1 MERVLIAG
9 GGTGGHL
16 FPGLAVV
23 EELRRRVAS
32 SGATL
37 DVTFVGTA
45 KGIEAR
51 VLPPAKEKLEL
62 LEVTPL
68 KGRSAGELLAS
79 LMRLPRA
86 YARCVSIL
94 RAARPEV
101 VIGVG
106 GYASGPMLVAAR
118 SMGIPT
124 ALLEQNAHVGM
135 TNRLLGPIVG
145 RAYVTF
151 EETRSV
157 FGDKA
162 RVVGNPVRRAF
173 VDAARIALADPSGF
187 EARAR
192 KVLVVGGSQGAQHV
206 NEVVPGA
213 LARAQGAP
221 APTAGSEPLASGT
234 PATRDLRRA
243 PLEVVHQTGPAMLD
257 AVRARYAELGVRAEV
272 VPFIDDMARAYAGA
286 QLVIAR
292 AGATTLAEICAIG
305 RPAVLVPY
313 PHAADDHQTKNAMAL
328 ERAGAAVMVRDAEL
342 DEAKLGATLA
352 GLLDDDGRRA
362 AMARAAR
369 EHGRPE
375 AAASIVDDL
384 IGWLGGPATQSIPAA
399 GRSRSGGGA
408 SERRAAMPLPLPAA
422 RFEPFAGSLV
432 AI

>member
-32 SGATL
+32 SGASL
-37 DVTFVGTA
+37 EVTFVGTA

-94 RAARPEV
+94 RTARPDV

-151 EETRSV
+151 EETRAV

-213 LARAQGAP
+213 LARAAGA
-221 APTAGSEPLASGT
+221 AG
-234 PATRDLRRA
+234 
-243 PLEVVHQTGPAMLD
+243 LEVVHQTGAAMLD

-272 VPFIDDMARAYAGA
+272 VPFIDDMARAYASA

-313 PHAADDHQTKNAMAL
+313 PHAADDHQTKNAEAL
-328 ERAGAAVMVRDAEL
+328 QRAGAAVMVRDADL
-342 DEAKLGATLA
+342 DEAALGETLA
-352 GLLDDDGRRA
+352 GLLADDGRRA

-384 IGWLGGPATQSIPAA
+384 LSWLGGPAMRPLTIPVRA
-399 GRSRSGGGA
+399 RSGSGS
-408 SERRAAMPLPLPAA
+408 SERRSLVGAMPVPAA
-422 RFEPFAGSLV
+422 RFEPFGGSLV

>member
-32 SGATL
+32 SGASL
-37 DVTFVGTA
+37 EVTFVGTA

-94 RAARPEV
+94 RAARPDV

-124 ALLEQNAHVGM
+124 ALLEQNAYVGM
-135 TNRLLGPIVG
+135 TNRLLAPIVG

-151 EETRSV
+151 EETRAV

-173 VDAARIALADPSGF
+173 VDAARIALADPAGF

-192 KVLVVGGSQGAQHV
+192 KVLVVGGSQGAQHM
-206 NEVVPGA
+206 NEVIPGA
-213 LARAQGAP
+213 LAR
-221 APTAGSEPLASGT
+221 TAGASG
-234 PATRDLRRA
+234 
-243 PLEVVHQTGPAMLD
+243 LEVVHQTGAAMLD

-272 VPFIDDMARAYAGA
+272 VPFIEDMARAYAGA

-313 PHAADDHQTKNAMAL
+313 PHAADDHQTKNAEAL

-342 DEAKLGATLA
+342 EETKLGETLS
-352 GLLDDDGRRA
+352 GLLADDGRRA

-384 IGWLGGPATQSIPAA
+384 LSWLGGPAMRPLTVPV
-399 GRSRSGGGA
+399 RVRGGSGA
-408 SERRAAMPLPLPAA
+408 SERRSLLGAMPVPAA
-422 RFEPFAGSLV
+422 RFEPFGGSLV

>member
-32 SGATL
+32 SGASL
-37 DVTFVGTA
+37 EVTFVGTA

-51 VLPPAKEKLEL
+51 VLPPQKEKLEL

-94 RAARPEV
+94 RTARPEV

-106 GYASGPMLVAAR
+106 GYASGPMLLAAR
-118 SMGIPT
+118 SLGIPT

-135 TNRLLGPIVG
+135 TNRWLAPVVG

-151 EETRSV
+151 DETREV

-213 LARAQGAP
+213 LARAGVA
-221 APTAGSEPLASGT
+221 
-234 PATRDLRRA
+234 DLS
-243 PLEVVHQTGPAMLD
+243 VVHQTGAAMLD
-257 AVRARYAELGVRAEV
+257 AVRARYAELGVSAEV
-272 VPFIDDMARAYAGA
+272 VPFIDDMARAYASA

-313 PHAADDHQTKNAMAL
+313 PHAADDHQTKNAEAL
-328 ERAGAAVMVRDAEL
+328 ERAGAAVMVRDADL
-342 DEAKLGATLA
+342 DEAALGTTLS
-352 GLLDDDGRRA
+352 GLLADDARRA

-369 EHGRPE
+369 AHGRPE

-384 IGWLGGPATQSIPAA
+384 LAWLGGPAMRPLTIPV
-399 GRSRSGGGA
+399 RDRGGMGS
-408 SERRAAMPLPLPAA
+408 SERRALAPMPIPAA
-422 RFEPFAGSLV
+422 RFEPFGGSLV

>member
-1 MERVLIAG
+1 MIERVLIAG

-16 FPGLAVV
+16 FPGMAVV

-32 SGATL
+32 SGARL
-37 DVTFVGTA
+37 EVTFVGTA

-51 VLPPAKEKLEL
+51 LLPAANEKLEL
-62 LEVTPL
+62 LDVTPL
-68 KGRSAGELLAS
+68 KGRSAAELAAS
-79 LMRLPRA
+79 LMRLPGA

-94 RAARPEV
+94 RAARPDV
-101 VIGVG
+101 VLGVG
-106 GYASGPMLVAAR
+106 GYASGPMLLAAR
-118 SMGIPT
+118 SLGIKT

-135 TNRLLGPIVG
+135 TNRILAPVVG

-151 EETRSV
+151 EETRAV

-173 VDAARIALADPSGF
+173 VEAARMALADPSGF

-192 KVLVVGGSQGAQHV
+192 KVLVVGGSQGAQHMNQV
-206 NEVVPGA
+206 LPDA
-213 LARAQGAP
+213 LAACQRTG
-221 APTAGSEPLASGT
+221 LV
-234 PATRDLRRA
+234 R
-243 PLEVVHQTGPAMLD
+243 LEVVHQTGAAMLD
-257 AVRARYAELGVRAEV
+257 AVKARYAELGVHAEV

-313 PHAADDHQTKNAMAL
+313 PHAADDHQTKNARAL
-328 ERAGAAVMVRDAEL
+328 ERAGAAVTVADAEL
-342 DEAKLGATLA
+342 EASSLGETLRALLSDEA
-352 GLLDDDGRRA
+352 RRT

-384 IGWLGGPATQSIPAA
+384 FSWLGGAVERGSASAPRAPRRD
-399 GRSRSGGGA
+399 RS
-408 SERRAAMPLPLPAA
+408 SERRAAPTLVA
-422 RFEPFAGSLV
+422 RLEPFAGQLAAV
-432 AI
+432 